1 MEVVSAKVHVNS
13 YGAPRAPAN
22 PALVASQEKTMAL
35 PGSRAIAVLVFL
47 LTANI
52 CGAQERVR
60 LRISSATKTL
70 GYGPL
75 WIASRMGFF
84 AKQGL
89 DVDLVVIRASDVGI
103 QALAGDSLEIAGSS
117 SDAPIA
123 AIEKGLD
130 LVIVGGIIN
139 GLTQSIMA
147 AKRFKTYNDLRGATF
162 GAISLTSGVT
172 FALRQVLKLKG
183 LEYPRDYKLL
193 VIGGTP
199 QTYAALVAGSIDA
212 AALSLPVN
220 YAAEEQG
227 FNEIG
232 RFVDVMPNYQL
243 AALSAKRSWAEK
255 NRPVLVRVMRA
266 MAQTMRWIHQ
276 NKEPAA
282 NYLAKEMNLKPDHA
296 RRGWEFYTS
305 TKMWHPDGDVNLE
318 GLQNVTQIYWEQ
330 SQAKWP
336 VPSAVK
342 YVDQSY
348 LREGLRELGG
358 R

>member
-1 MEVVSAKVHVNS
+1 M
-13 YGAPRAPAN
+13 
-22 PALVASQEKTMAL
+22 VARKLS
-35 PGSRAIAVLVFL
+35 VVFL
-47 LTANI
+47 SVVLLHSSL
-52 CGAQERVR
+52 GLAQERVK
-60 LRISSATKTL
+60 LRVSSATKTL

-75 WIASRMGFF
+75 WVASKMGFF
-84 AKQGL
+84 DRLGL
-89 DVDLVVIRASDVGI
+89 DVELVVIRASDVGI
-103 QALAGDSLEIAGSS
+103 QALAGGSLEIAGSA

-123 AIEKGLD
+123 AVEKGLD

-147 AKRFKTYNDLRGATF
+147 AKKFKTYADLRGATF

-172 FALRQVLKLKG
+172 FALRQVLKVKG

-199 QTYAALVAGSIDA
+199 QTYAALVAGQIDA

-232 RFVDVMPNYQL
+232 RFVDVIPNYQL

-255 NRPVLVRVMRA
+255 NRPVMVRVMKA
-266 MAQTMRWIHQ
+266 MAQTMRWMHQ
-276 NKEPAA
+276 NKEAA
-282 NYLAKEMNLKPDHA
+282 ADFLAKEMRLKPEHA
-296 RRGWEFYTS
+296 RRGWEFYSS
-305 TKMWHPDGDVNLE
+305 TRTWHPDGDINLD
-318 GLQNVTQIYWEQ
+318 GLQIVTQIYWEQ
-330 SQAKWP
+330 TQSKGP
-336 VPSAVK
+336 VPKAAK
-342 YVDQSY
+342 YADQSY
-348 LREGLRELGG
+348 QRDALKELGG

>member
-1 MEVVSAKVHVNS
+1 MT
-13 YGAPRAPAN
+13 
-22 PALVASQEKTMAL
+22 ASTSSIVLLSMVLWL
-35 PGSRAIAVLVFL
+35 PSIV
-47 LTANI
+47 I
-52 CGAQERVR
+52 AQERVR
-60 LRISSATKTL
+60 LRVSSATKTL

-75 WIASRMGFF
+75 WIASKMGFF
-84 AKQGL
+84 EKQAL

-103 QALAGDSLEIAGSS
+103 QALAGGSLEIAGSA

-147 AKRFKTYNDLRGATF
+147 AKKFKTYNDLRGATF

-172 FALRQVLKLKG
+172 FALRQVLKVKG

-199 QTYAALVAGSIDA
+199 QTYAALTAGSIDA

-232 RFVDVMPNYQL
+232 RFVDVIPNYQL
-243 AALSAKRSWAEK
+243 AALSTKRSWAEK

-266 MAQTMRWIHQ
+266 MAQTMHWIHQ
-276 NKEPAA
+276 NKEPAVD
-282 NYLAKEMNLKPDHA
+282 YLAREMNLKREHA

-305 TKMWHPDGDVNLE
+305 TRMWHPDGDLNVD
-318 GLQNVTQIYWEQ
+318 GLQIVTQIYWEQ
-330 SQAKWP
+330 TQSKGP
-336 VPSAVK
+336 VPSAAK
-342 YVDQSY
+342 YIDQSY
-348 LREGLRELGG
+348 LREALKDLAKR
-358 R
+358 

>member
-1 MEVVSAKVHVNS
+1 MMVFTSSIVLLSMVLWLPSIGLA
-13 YGAPRAPAN
+13 
-22 PALVASQEKTMAL
+22 QEK
-35 PGSRAIAVLVFL
+35 VK
-47 LTANI
+47 
-52 CGAQERVR
+52 

-75 WIASRMGFF
+75 WIASKMGFF
-84 AKQGL
+84 EKQGL
-89 DVDLVVIRASDVGI
+89 DVEMVVIRASDVGI
-103 QALAGDSLEIAGSS
+103 QALAGGSLEIAGSA

-123 AIEKGLD
+123 AVEKGLD
-130 LVIVGGIIN
+130 LVIIGGIIN

-147 AKRFKTYNDLRGATF
+147 AKKFKTYNDLRGATF

-172 FALRQVLKLKG
+172 FALRQVLKIKG

-199 QTYAALVAGSIDA
+199 QTYAALTAGSIDA

-232 RFVDVMPNYQL
+232 RFIDVIPNYQL
-243 AALSAKRSWAEK
+243 AALSTKRSWAEK

-282 NYLAKEMNLKPDHA
+282 DYLAKEMNLKREHA
-296 RRGWEFYTS
+296 RRGWDFYTS
-305 TKMWHPDGDVNLE
+305 TRMWNPDGDINVD
-318 GLQNVTQIYWEQ
+318 GLQVVTQIYWEQ
-330 SQAKWP
+330 TQSKGP
-336 VPSAVK
+336 VPSEAK

-348 LREGLRELGG
+348 LREALKDLAKR
-358 R
+358 

>member
-1 MEVVSAKVHVNS
+1 
-13 YGAPRAPAN
+13 
-22 PALVASQEKTMAL
+22 MAL
-35 PGSRAIAVLVFL
+35 PGSPITAVLACL
-47 LTANI
+47 LFANV
-52 CGAQERVR
+52 CGAQERTK

-84 AKQGL
+84 AKQNL
-89 DVDLVVIRASDVGI
+89 DVEVVVIRASDVGI
-103 QALAGDSLEIAGSS
+103 QALAGGSLEIAGSA

-130 LVIVGGIIN
+130 LVIVGGLIN

-147 AKRFKTYNDLRGATF
+147 AKKFKTYNDLRGATF

-172 FALRQVLKLKG
+172 FALRQVLKVKG

-232 RFVDVMPNYQL
+232 RFVDVISNYQL
-243 AALSAKRSWAEK
+243 AALSTKRAWAEK
-255 NRPVLVRVMRA
+255 NRPVLVRFMRA

-282 NYLAKEMNLKPDHA
+282 DYLAREMNLKPDHA

-305 TKMWHPDGDVNLE
+305 TKTWHPDGDLNID

-330 SQAKWP
+330 TQSKGP
-336 VPSAVK
+336 VPSAAK

-348 LREGLRELGG
+348 LREAVKELSA

>member
-1 MEVVSAKVHVNS
+1 MAKALSVALIGMLLS
-13 YGAPRAPAN
+13 PPA
-22 PALVASQEKTMAL
+22 ATL
-35 PGSRAIAVLVFL
+35 
-47 LTANI
+47 
-52 CGAQERVR
+52 AQERVK

-75 WIASRMGFF
+75 WIASQMGFF
-84 AKQGL
+84 ERERL

-103 QALAGDSLEIAGSS
+103 QALAGGSLEIAGSAA
-117 SDAPIA
+117 DAPTA

-147 AKRFKTYNDLRGATF
+147 AKRFKTYSDLRGATF

-232 RFVDVMPNYQL
+232 RFIDVIPNYQL

-255 NRPVLVRVMRA
+255 NRPVLVRVMKA
-266 MAQTMRWIHQ
+266 MAQTMRWIYQ
-276 NKEPAA
+276 NKEAA
-282 NYLAKEMNLKPDHA
+282 VDYLAREMKLKREHA
-296 RRGWEFYTS
+296 QRGWEFYTS
-305 TKMWHPDGDVNLE
+305 AHIWNPDGDVNLD
-318 GLQNVTQIYWEQ
+318 GLKVVTQIYWEQ
-330 SQAKWP
+330 TQSKGP
-336 VPSAVK
+336 VPSPAK

-348 LREGLRELGG
+348 LREALKELG
-358 R
+358 RR

>member
-1 MEVVSAKVHVNS
+1 MRNIVLSLAVFVVTLCQFSL
-13 YGAPRAPAN
+13 APAQA
-22 PALVASQEKTMAL
+22 PLK
-35 PGSRAIAVLVFL
+35 
-47 LTANI
+47 
-52 CGAQERVR
+52 
-60 LRISSATKTL
+60 LRISSAAKTL

-84 AKQGL
+84 ERQGL

-103 QALAGDSLEIAGSS
+103 QALAGGSLEIAGSA

-147 AKRFKTYNDLRGATF
+147 AKRFKTYADLRGATF

-172 FALRQVLKLKG
+172 FALRQVLKVKG

-232 RFVDVMPNYQL
+232 RFVDVIPNYQL
-243 AALSAKRSWAEK
+243 AALSVKRSWAEK

-266 MAQTMRWIHQ
+266 MAQTMRWMHQ
-276 NKEPAA
+276 NKEPAVD
-282 NYLAKEMNLKPDHA
+282 YLAKEMNLKRDHA

-305 TKMWHPDGDVNLE
+305 TKMWHPDGDLNLN
-318 GLQNVTQIYWEQ
+318 GLQVVTQIYWEQ
-330 SQAKWP
+330 SQSKGA
-336 VPSAVK
+336 VPSAAK
-342 YVDQSY
+342 YIDQSY
-348 LREGLRELGG
+348 LRDALK
-358 R
+358 

>member
-1 MEVVSAKVHVNS
+1 MLRKLSSLWLIILVTLFSAS
-13 YGAPRAPAN
+13 GF
-22 PALVASQEKTMAL
+22 T
-35 PGSRAIAVLVFL
+35 
-47 LTANI
+47 
-52 CGAQERVR
+52 QERVK
-60 LRISSATKTL
+60 LRISSAAKTL

-84 AKQGL
+84 ERQGL
-89 DVDLVVIRASDVGI
+89 DVDVVVIRASDVGV
-103 QALAGDSLEIAGSS
+103 QALAGGSLEIAGSA

-123 AIEKGLD
+123 AVEKGLD

-147 AKRFKTYNDLRGATF
+147 AKKFKTYSDLRGATF

-172 FALRQVLKLKG
+172 FALRQVMKLKG

-220 YAAEEQG
+220 YAAEEHG

-243 AALSAKRSWAEK
+243 AALSTKRSWAEK

-266 MAQTMRWIHQ
+266 MAQTMHWIYQ

-282 NYLAKEMNLKPDHA
+282 NYLAKEMNLKLDHA

-305 TKMWHPDGDVNLE
+305 TKVWHPDGDVNLE

-330 SQAKWP
+330 SQAKGS
-336 VPSAVK
+336 VPSAAK

-348 LREGLRELGG
+348 LREALK
-358 R
+358 

>member
-1 MEVVSAKVHVNS
+1 MMARKVFVVILSMVLFHAVP
-13 YGAPRAPAN
+13 G
-22 PALVASQEKTMAL
+22 L
-35 PGSRAIAVLVFL
+35 P
-47 LTANI
+47 
-52 CGAQERVR
+52 QERVK

-75 WIASRMGFF
+75 WVASRMGFF
-84 AKQGL
+84 DRQGL

-103 QALAGDSLEIAGSS
+103 QALVGGSLEIAGSA

-130 LVIVGGIIN
+130 LVIIGGIIN
-139 GLTQSIMA
+139 GLSQSIMA
-147 AKRFKTYNDLRGATF
+147 AKKFKAYEDLRGATF

-172 FALRQVLKLKG
+172 FALRQVLKVKG

-199 QTYAALVAGSIDA
+199 QTYAALVAGQIDA

-220 YAAEEQG
+220 YAAEERG

-232 RFVDVMPNYQL
+232 RFVDVIPNYQL
-243 AALSAKRSWAEK
+243 AALSLKRSWAEK
-255 NRPVLVRVMRA
+255 NRPVVVRVMKA
-266 MAQTMRWIHQ
+266 MAQTMRWLHQ
-276 NKEPAA
+276 NKEAA
-282 NYLAKEMNLKPDHA
+282 PDFLAKEMKLKPEHA

-305 TKMWHPDGDVNLE
+305 KRIWHPNGDINLD
-318 GLQNVTQIYWEQ
+318 GLQIVTQIYWEQ
-330 SQAKWP
+330 TQSKGAVPKAAKY
-336 VPSAVK
+336 A
-342 YVDQSY
+342 DQSY
-348 LREGLRELGG
+348 LRDALKELRG